1 MNTENLGELKESL
14 YRKGF
19 GETLNN
25 DLEQEMKSGNP
36 EFTLEHAVNIGEDD
50 AVYKLH
56 FRRDEERDKVYFNKY
71 DLAISNAQTPDQA
84 REHTFPTEKL
94 ITAMEAYRMLKYG
107 ELVAVNKNLYNK
119 ESQQYNTWISLDVN
133 GKKDEYNNYPVNTY
147 HENYYQK
154 QPFELKDSLKKL
166 PVPVKELENPQT
178 LERIE
183 KSLKKANLVPVTMM
197 VNGEQTSGTL
207 AVNPKIGRV
216 DLYDQDMRLVE
227 RQQQKA
233 ELKEESPGQN
243 QDDLKKKSRENQ
255 GVRWETKNPRKGMS
269 M

>member
-1 MNTENLGELKESL
+1 MNIEDSKESL

-19 GETLNN
+19 GESLNTQ
-25 DLEQEMKSGNP
+25 LEEQIKSGKP
-36 EFTLEHAVNIGEDD
+36 EFQLEHAAKINQDDVN
-50 AVYKLH
+50 YNLH

-71 DLAISNAQTPDQA
+71 DVAITSPDTPG
-84 REHTFPTEKL
+84 RVTEHTFPTEKL
-94 ITAMEAYRMLKYG
+94 ITAMEAYRMLKHG
-107 ELVAVNKNLYNK
+107 ELVAVNKNLHNK
-119 ESQQYNTWISLDVN
+119 EGQPYNTWMSLDVN
-133 GKKDEYNNYPVNTY
+133 GKKDDYNNYPVNTY

-183 KSLKKANLVPVTMM
+183 KSLKKANLVPVTIM

-207 AVNPKIGRV
+207 GVNPKIGRV
-216 DLYDQDMRLVE
+216 DLFDQDMRLVE

-233 ELKEESPGQN
+233 ELKAETPGQS
-243 QDDLKKKSRENQ
+243 QDDLKKKPWENQ
-255 GVRWETKNPRKGMS
+255 RVNWETKNPRKGMS

>member
-1 MNTENLGELKESL
+1 MNIDELKESL

-19 GETLNN
+19 GESLNAP
-25 DLEQEMKSGNP
+25 LEEQIKSGKP
-36 EFTLEHAVNIGEDD
+36 EFQLEYAVKIGEDE
-50 AVYKLH
+50 VNYKLH

-71 DLAISNAQTPDQA
+71 DVAISSPDGKVQ
-84 REHTFPTEKL
+84 EHTFPTEKL

-107 ELVAVNKNLYNK
+107 ELVAVNKTLYNK
-119 ESQQYNTWISLDVN
+119 EGQQYNAWMSLDVN
-133 GKKDEYNNYPVNTY
+133 GKKDDYNNYPVNTY

-154 QPFELKDSLKKL
+154 QPFELKGSLKKL

-178 LERIE
+178 IERIE

-207 AVNPKIGRV
+207 SVNPKIGRV
-216 DLYDQDMRLVE
+216 DLYDQGMRLVE
-227 RQQQKA
+227 KQQQKA
-233 ELKEESPGQN
+233 ELKAETPGQN
-243 QDDLKKKSRENQ
+243 QDDLKKKPWENQ
-255 GVRWETKNPRKGMS
+255 RVNWETKNQRNGIS

>member
-1 MNTENLGELKESL
+1 MNLEELKESL

-19 GETLNN
+19 GESLNAP
-25 DLEQEMKSGNP
+25 LEEQIKSGKA
-36 EFTLEHAVNIGEDD
+36 EFQLEHAVKIGEDE
-50 AVYKLH
+50 VSYKLH
-56 FRRDEERDKVYFNKY
+56 FRRDEHRDKVYFNKY
-71 DLAISNAQTPDQA
+71 DAAISSPDGKVQ
-84 REHTFPTEKL
+84 EHTFPTEKL
-94 ITAMEAYRMLKYG
+94 ITAMEAYRMLKHG

-119 ESQQYNTWISLDVN
+119 EGQQYNTWISLDSG
-133 GKKDEYNNYPVNTY
+133 GKKDEYNNYPMNTY

-227 RQQQKA
+227 KQQQKT
-233 ELKEESPGQN
+233 ELKAETSGEN
-243 QDDLKKKSRENQ
+243 QDDLKKKPWENQ
-255 GVRWETKNPRKGMS
+255 RVNWEKNQRKGMS
-269 M
+269 I

>member
-1 MNTENLGELKESL
+1 MNIDELKESL

-19 GETLNN
+19 GESLNAP
-25 DLEQEMKSGNP
+25 LEEQIKSGKP
-36 EFTLEHAVNIGEDD
+36 EFQLEHAVKIGEDEIN
-50 AVYKLH
+50 YKLH

-71 DLAISNAQTPDQA
+71 DVAIISPDA
-84 REHTFPTEKL
+84 PGKVTEHTFPTEKL
-94 ITAMEAYRMLKYG
+94 ITAMEAYRLLKHG

-119 ESQQYNTWISLDVN
+119 EGQQYNTWISLDVN
-133 GKKDEYNNYPVNTY
+133 GKKDDYNNYPVNTY

-183 KSLKKANLVPVTMM
+183 KSLKKATLVAVTMM
-197 VNGEQTSGTL
+197 VNGEQSSGML

-227 RQQQKA
+227 KQQQKA
-233 ELKEESPGQN
+233 ELKAETPGQS
-243 QDDLKKKSRENQ
+243 QDDLKKKPWENQ
-255 GVRWETKNPRKGMS
+255 RVNWEPKTQRKGMS
-269 M
+269 I

>member
-1 MNTENLGELKESL
+1 MNTEELKEGL

-19 GETLNN
+19 GESLNAK
-25 DLEQEMKSGNP
+25 LEESIKSGKP
-36 EFTLEHAVNIGEDD
+36 EFELEHAVKINQDE
-50 AVYKLH
+50 VNYKLY

-71 DLAISNAQTPDQA
+71 DVAITSPDIPGQL

-94 ITAMEAYRMLKYG
+94 ITAMEAYRMLKHG

-119 ESQQYNTWISLDVN
+119 ESQQYNTWISLDVA

-154 QPFELKDSLKKL
+154 QPFDIKTALKDL
-166 PVPVKELENPQT
+166 PVPVKNLENPEKQ
-178 LERIE
+178 ERIE
-183 KSLKKANLVPVTMM
+183 KSLKKANLVPVTIML
-197 VNGEQTSGTL
+197 NDQETSGTL

-216 DLYDQDMRLVE
+216 DLYDQDMKLIE
-227 RQQQKA
+227 KQQQKA
-233 ELKEESPGQN
+233 ELKAESPGQS
-243 QDDLKKKSRENQ
+243 QDDLKKKPWENQ
-255 GVRWETKNPRKGMS
+255 RVNWETKNPRKGMS

>member
-1 MNTENLGELKESL
+1 MDKAG
-14 YRKGF
+14 
-19 GETLNN
+19 
-25 DLEQEMKSGNP
+25 KSGKP
-36 EFTLEHAVNIGEDD
+36 EFQLEHAVKINQDE
-50 AVYKLH
+50 VSYKLH

-71 DLAISNAQTPDQA
+71 DVAITNPDGKVT
-84 REHTFPTEKL
+84 EHTFPTEKL
-94 ITAMEAYRMLKYG
+94 ITAMEAYRLLTHG

-119 ESQQYNTWISLDVN
+119 EGQQYNTWISVDVN
-133 GKKDEYNNYPVNTY
+133 GKKDDFNNYPVNTY

-183 KSLKKANLVPVTMM
+183 KSLKKANLVPVTIM

-216 DLYDQDMRLVE
+216 DLYD
-227 RQQQKA
+227 
-233 ELKEESPGQN
+233 
-243 QDDLKKKSRENQ
+243 
-255 GVRWETKNPRKGMS
+255 
-269 M
+269 

>member
-1 MNTENLGELKESL
+1 MNTEELKEGL

-19 GETLNN
+19 GESLNIE
-25 DLEQEMKSGNP
+25 LEEAIKSGKP
-36 EFTLEHAVNIGEDD
+36 EFQLEHAVKIGEDN
-50 AVYKLH
+50 VNYKLH

-71 DLAISNAQTPDQA
+71 DVAITSPDA
-84 REHTFPTEKL
+84 PGRSLEHTFPTEKL
-94 ITAMEAYRMLKYG
+94 ITAMEAYRMLKHG

-119 ESQQYNTWISLDVN
+119 EGQQYNTWISLDVN

-154 QPFELKDSLKKL
+154 QPFELKDSLKKVT
-166 PVPVKELENPQT
+166 VPVKELENPLT

-183 KSLKKANLVPVTMM
+183 KSLKKANLIPVTMM
-197 VNGEQTSGTL
+197 VNGEQTTGTL
-207 AVNPKIGRV
+207 AVNPRIGQV
-216 DLYDQDMRLVE
+216 DLYDQDMRLIE

-233 ELKEESPGQN
+233 ELKAETPGQS

-255 GVRWETKNPRKGMS
+255 QVNWETKNPRKGVS
-269 M
+269 I

>member
-1 MNTENLGELKESL
+1 MNTEELKEGL

-19 GETLNN
+19 GESLNSQL
-25 DLEQEMKSGNP
+25 DEAIKSGKP
-36 EFTLEHAVNIGEDD
+36 EFQLEHAVKIGEDD
-50 AVYKLH
+50 VNYKLH
-56 FRRDEERDKVYFNKY
+56 FRRDDERDKVYFNKY
-71 DLAISNAQTPDQA
+71 DVAITNPD
-84 REHTFPTEKL
+84 RKVTEHTFPTEKL
-94 ITAMEAYRMLKYG
+94 ITAMEAYRLLTHG

-119 ESQQYNTWISLDVN
+119 EGQQYNTWISIDTT
-133 GKKDEYNNYPVNTY
+133 GKKDDYNNYPVNSY

-166 PVPVKELENPQT
+166 SVPVKELENPQT

-183 KSLKKANLVPVTMM
+183 KSLKKANLVPVTIM

-233 ELKEESPGQN
+233 ELKAETPGQN
-243 QDDLKKKSRENQ
+243 QDDLKKKPWENQ
-255 GVRWETKNPRKGMS
+255 RVNWESKNQRKGMS
-269 M
+269 I

>member
-1 MNTENLGELKESL
+1 MNIEELKESL

-19 GETLNN
+19 GESLNAQ
-25 DLEQEMKSGNP
+25 LENQINSGKP
-36 EFTLEHAVNIGEDD
+36 EFQLEHAVKINQD
-50 AVYKLH
+50 AVSYKLH

-71 DLAISNAQTPDQA
+71 DVAVNSPDTPGRVQ
-84 REHTFPTEKL
+84 EHTFPTEKL
-94 ITAMEAYRMLKYG
+94 ITAMEAYRMLKHG

-119 ESQQYNTWISLDVN
+119 EGQQYNTWISLDVN

-154 QPFELKDSLKKL
+154 QPFELKDSLKSL

-183 KSLKKANLVPVTMM
+183 RSLKKANLVPVTMM
-197 VNGEQTSGTL
+197 LNGEQTSGTL

-216 DLYDQDMRLVE
+216 DLYDQDMLLVE
-227 RQQQKA
+227 KQQQKA
-233 ELKEESPGQN
+233 ELKAETPGQN
-243 QDDLKKKSRENQ
+243 QDDLKKKSGENQ
-255 GVRWETKNPRKGMS
+255 RVSWETKNQRKGIS

>member
-1 MNTENLGELKESL
+1 MNTEELKESL

-19 GETLNN
+19 GESLNAK
-25 DLEQEMKSGNP
+25 LEEGIKSGKP
-36 EFTLEHAVNIGEDD
+36 EFQLEHAVKIGEDD
-50 AVYKLH
+50 VNYKLH

-71 DLAISNAQTPDQA
+71 DVAITSPDVPG
-84 REHTFPTEKL
+84 RVHEHTFPTEKL
-94 ITAMEAYRMLKYG
+94 ITAMEAYRMLQHG

-119 ESQQYNTWISLDVN
+119 ESQQYNTWISLDTN

-183 KSLKKANLVPVTMM
+183 KSLKKANLVPVTIMF
-197 VNGEQTSGTL
+197 NGEQTTGTL
-207 AVNPKIGRV
+207 AVNPKIGRI
-216 DLYDQDMRLVE
+216 DLYDQDMRLIE

-233 ELKEESPGQN
+233 ELKAETSGHD
-243 QDDLKKKSRENQ
+243 QDDLKKKSSENQ
-255 GVRWETKNPRKGMS
+255 RVSWETKNPRKGMS